1 MARLVPTAE
10 MTLGPFFPREF
21 AQGADDLTR
30 SDGKKPPGEVIEIVG
45 RVTQADGKP
54 LDNLLLEI
62 WQADAQG
69 RFDTAEFAGW
79 GRAATDAQG
88 NYRFRTIKPGL
99 YTGRTRHI
107 HFKVKVS
114 GLPSLTSQLYFL
126 GESQN
131 STDSVLNG
139 IQDVQARNSV
149 IVPFVPIEG
158 SAIGALA
165 ARFDIVLSSTP
176 ATVPVIAMTNMTDPT
191 RTGYRVGDNWRDA
204 K

>member
-1 MARLVPTAE
+1 
-10 MTLGPFFPREF
+10 F
-21 AQGADDLTR
+21 LT
-30 SDGKKPPGEVIEIVG
+30 SSSGEY
-45 RVTQADGKP
+45 
-54 LDNLLLEI
+54 L
-62 WQADAQG
+62 
-69 RFDTAEFAGW
+69 
-79 GRAATDAQG
+79 
-88 NYRFRTIKPGL
+88 FRTIKPGL

-165 ARFDIVLSSTP
+165 ARFDLVLSSTP
-176 ATVPVIAMTNMTDPT
+176 ATVTVQGILVFGRFKP
-191 RTGYRVGDNWRDA
+191 
-204 K
+204 